1 MTIIW
6 LHLSIKIED
15 RLLTSGTTGRSDCL
29 PTLLIYYKIVYHSMG
44 NIIVCHITLLIYWR
58 SLIWELV
65 IRVFGEVV
73 LVVTKRTILHWNNWI
88 TTNTGW
94 SCAMSDDLFTKT
106 ERDFPAKV
114 IVVYVACLDTKAIPI
129 IARCSTVIVDGTF
142 HILCSWIV
150 RFYHQIITACM
161 LDWFSLQ
168 IVVYNCAWC
177 SW

>member
-6 LHLSIKIED
+6 LHLSIKVDD

-29 PTLLIYYKIVYHSMG
+29 PTLLLYNKIVYLSMG
-44 NIIVCHITLLIYWR
+44 NIIDCHITLLIYWR

-73 LVVTKRTILHWNNWI
+73 LVVTKWTILHWNNWI

-94 SCAMSDDLFTKT
+94 SCAMSDDFFTKT
-106 ERDFPAKV
+106 EMEVRVEV
-114 IVVYVACLDTKAIPI
+114 IVKYVACLYTKAVPI

-142 HILCSWIV
+142 DILCRWII
-150 RFYHQIITACM
+150 RFDHQITTACM

-168 IVVYNCAWC
+168 IVV
-177 SW
+177 